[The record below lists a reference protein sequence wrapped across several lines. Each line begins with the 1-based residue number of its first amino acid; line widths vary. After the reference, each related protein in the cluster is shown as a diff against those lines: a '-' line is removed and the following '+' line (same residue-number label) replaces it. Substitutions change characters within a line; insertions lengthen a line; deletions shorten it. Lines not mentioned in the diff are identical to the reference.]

1 MSEKTYYKAVD
12 EEFDQEQ
19 IQTILVRARKRAKD
33 VGWATIVHKTL
44 SSRKGGGFK
53 SSNLLMI
60 LTHKHK
66 TGHEGTE
73 YLCEDVVRN
82 FLPRKPLP
90 DSETNGYGLQG
101 LVNI

>member
-1 MSEKTYYKAVD
+1 MGKKTYDKTVD

-19 IQTILVRARKRAKD
+19 TQIALVRARKRAKD

-53 SSNLLMI
+53 SRNLLMI
-60 LTHKHK
+60 LTHNHK
-66 TGHEGTE
+66 AGHEGTE
-73 YLCEDVVRN
+73 YLCEDIVRN
-82 FLPRKPLP
+82 FLPRKSLP
-90 DSETNGYGLQG
+90 HSETNGQGLQG

>member
-1 MSEKTYYKAVD
+1 MGKKTYDKAVD

-19 IQTILVRARKRAKD
+19 AQIVLVRARERAKD
-33 VGWATIVHKTL
+33 VGWAAIVHKTL

-53 SSNLLMI
+53 SRNLLMI

-66 TGHEGTE
+66 AGHEGTE
-73 YLCEDVVRN
+73 YLCEDIVRN
-82 FLPRKPLP
+82 FLPRKSLP
-90 DSETNGYGLQG
+90 DSETNGYSLQG